1 MLVSILLWLLGGLL
15 LLTLVIAAGLM
26 AEAQADDYGCQVLL
40 CLSNPSGPMA
50 VAQCEPPIQ
59 RFIREQAEQPPKP
72 FPQCS
77 EANGQ
82 AVAQRG
88 TNPYD
93 ACPEGTTA
101 LAEGVE
107 VMQGMPPQAPG
118 RYPYS
123 FGTLVNPDSSVVLYT
138 GIGDGEGK
146 TRASGKKVCVG
157 KVLGS
162 VNLVYTQGSGDA
174 SSMTTKTV
182 QVFDSVSTMDPAKGS
197 PMYVDVFI
205 NGKQYRRVRF

>member
-1 MLVSILLWLLGGLL
+1 MKPIECRV
-15 LLTLVIAAGLM
+15 
-26 AEAQADDYGCQVLL
+26 
-40 CLSNPSGPMA
+40 
-50 VAQCEPPIQ
+50 IQ

-101 LAEGVE
+101 VAEGVE
-107 VMQGMPPQAPG
+107 VMQGLPPQAAG
-118 RYPYS
+118 RYSNS
-123 FGTLVNPDSSVVLYT
+123 FATLVNPDSSVVLFT

-146 TRASGKKVCVG
+146 TSASGKKVCAG
-157 KVLGS
+157 KALGS
-162 VNLVYTQGSGDA
+162 VSLVYTQGSGDA

-182 QVFDSVSTMDPAKGS
+182 QVFDSISTMDPVKGS